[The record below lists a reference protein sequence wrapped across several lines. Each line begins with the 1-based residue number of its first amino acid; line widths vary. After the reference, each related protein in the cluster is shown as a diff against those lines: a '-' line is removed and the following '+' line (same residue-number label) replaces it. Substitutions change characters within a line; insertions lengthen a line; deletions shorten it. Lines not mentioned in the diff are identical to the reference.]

1 MADNENDEIVQYVEI
16 TNLHHHPQNL
26 NGFYIATETTREDR
40 FVYKK
45 DNSSI
50 ILWFYY
56 FTENKSLWM
65 ISEEEHLD
73 SQNAYACTQSKAKDP
88 TKIYAGVWFS
98 FDLTVNKFVKQS
110 SVQINASKPPVSHQA
125 IVISVNGP
133 KENDSMDDVKADML
147 AQTEKED
154 DNAMFSECISGEVS
168 MLFDPAQ
175 IDVNN
180 VKIKCGQKFSKSS
193 PNIDP
198 ASKKVFEDG
207 IYGTIFSPITCYCHH
222 FTEDMR
228 HCVANGLGP
237 DAAQLCRGVMYGHV
251 LSPTT
256 LECKEP
262 RKDMSGHKP
271 CNEKTCPWVKA
282 KMICPFSAPTPA

>member
-1 MADNENDEIVQYVEI
+1 MADDAADDTIVQYVEI
-16 TNLHHHPQNL
+16 SNLHHHPQNL
-26 NGFYIATETTREDR
+26 NGYYIATDKTREDR
-40 FVYKK
+40 YVYKK

-110 SVQINASKPPVSHQA
+110 SVIINASKPPVSHQA
-125 IVISVNGP
+125 IT
-133 KENDSMDDVKADML
+133 EML
-147 AQTEKED
+147 AQTEKDE
-154 DNAMFSECISGEVS
+154 DNAMFSDCVSGEVS
-168 MLFDPAQ
+168 MIFDPAKVEV
-175 IDVNN
+175 DN
-180 VKIKCGQKFSKSS
+180 VKLKCGQKFQKSS
-193 PNIDP
+193 DKVDKV
-198 ASKKVFEDG
+198 SKQVFADG
-207 IYGTIFSPITCYCHH
+207 LYGSIVSPITCYCHH
-222 FTEDMR
+222 FTEDQK

-237 DAAQLCRGVMYGHV
+237 DAAQLCRGVMYGNIF
-251 LSPTT
+251 SPTT

-262 RKDMSGHKP
+262 RKNMAGHKP
-271 CNEKTCPWVKA
+271 CNAKTCPWIKA
-282 KMICPFSAPTPA
+282 EMVCPFSAPTPS